1 MFRITRYIILFIIIM
16 MCLFWLQKNNVNV
29 RAGLDTIINNTKSLF
44 DDIRKSPKVDESMI
58 LKDLKVQ
65 DFSGNLGNNTQK
77 ATTIKSFIQ
86 DDSNKNDNSSY
97 NISNAKISIDGIIY
111 YTNLERKKA
120 GLLPLTKN
128 NKLNIS
134 ASKKVDDM
142 FANQYFDH
150 NSPKGDTA
158 ADIAKSVNY
167 KFQIIGENLALGI
180 FDTDKILVQAWMD
193 SPTHRANILNPKYT
207 EMGAAVGISDY
218 KGQKQWM
225 AVQHFGKPMPVCA
238 EVDENTQKNID
249 TEKTSLESE
258 ERELQKM
265 AGVIETTPIENLE
278 RNYISN
284 YNEKVNN
291 YNQRLNN
298 LRKVIEDFNK
308 TIVDYNNCLNKN

>member
-65 DFSGNLGNNTQK
+65 DFSGGLSDNTQK

-86 DDSNKNDNSSY
+86 DNSNTNDSVYNTSS
-97 NISNAKISIDGIIY
+97 KISIDGIIY

-120 GLLPLTKN
+120 GLSPLIKN

-158 ADIAKSVNY
+158 ADIAKSINY

-180 FDTDKILVQAWMD
+180 FDTDKILVKAWMD

-207 EMGAAVGISDY
+207 EIGAAVGISDY

-225 AVQHFGKPMPVCA
+225 AVQHFGKPMPICA
-238 EVDENTQKNID
+238 EVDENTQKKID
-249 TEKTSLESE
+249 TERTSLESE

-265 AGVIETTPIENLE
+265 AGVIETTSPESLE

-284 YNEKVNN
+284 YNERVNN